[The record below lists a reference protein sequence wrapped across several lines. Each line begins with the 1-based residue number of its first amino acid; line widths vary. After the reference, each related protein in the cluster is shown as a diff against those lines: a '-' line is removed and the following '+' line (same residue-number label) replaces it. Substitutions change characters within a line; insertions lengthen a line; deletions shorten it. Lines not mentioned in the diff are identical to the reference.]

1 MLLRL
6 FQRRA
11 ENGLVVS
18 CTHTYQ
24 VLRNNA
30 RRKLLSMSLFAFSFF
45 FYSEWFKR
53 YLCARVLMRIETRNG
68 TERNDCSF
76 LSFLPPNPCRLVSR
90 EQRGWLMTSLNSST
104 GIYYVMLLLLYLGGR
119 VPRGCS
125 TCWPTAAR
133 DWMPTNCDTKTSKSC
148 DTATYDYPCSQS
160 PVIIKGTIKWTN
172 ETNNREHWVL
182 FEI

>member
-1 MLLRL
+1 MDSWS
-6 FQRRA
+6 RA
-11 ENGLVVS
+11 HTHIKSYAITQEENYCLCLCS
-18 CTHTYQ
+18 PF
-24 VLRNNA
+24 L
-30 RRKLLSMSLFAFSFF
+30 FF

-76 LSFLPPNPCRLVSR
+76 LSFLPPNPCCLVSR